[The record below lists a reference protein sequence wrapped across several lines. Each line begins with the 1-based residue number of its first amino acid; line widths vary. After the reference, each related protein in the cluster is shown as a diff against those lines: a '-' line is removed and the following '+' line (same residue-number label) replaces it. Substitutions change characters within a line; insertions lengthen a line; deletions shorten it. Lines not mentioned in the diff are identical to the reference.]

1 MTKEDGG
8 WRELKKEIK
17 EDRKRIESILIAI
30 MPVLIC
36 RVLWNTQQNWSVIL
50 KNLCHKKKK
59 KKGKYEDRKKG
70 GKTEKEKN
78 NIKIIQKICN

>member
-17 EDRKRIESILIAI
+17 ENRKRIESILIAI

-59 KKGKYEDRKKG
+59 KKKIWRQKKRGKK
-70 GKTEKEKN
+70 EKEKKKHKN
-78 NIKIIQKICN
+78 NTKNL